1 MGKVPLV
8 DMRCILKTLLMKYL
22 LLIQMFCKSVTC
34 FQWQKLFFVIFQ
46 EDDENASYPEL
57 QCDLCDKSFSTP
69 AEWVRHIQDTHTE
82 FELSLSN
89 RKNQAEN
96 KEAQKNKKTVKK
108 YKVLMKN

>member
-1 MGKVPLV
+1 MS
-8 DMRCILKTLLMKYL
+8 YL
-22 LLIQMFCKSVTC
+22 LTCNKVSVTKIAGYFLC
-34 FQWQKLFFVIFQ
+34 INCNHKFQ

-89 RKNQAEN
+89 RKNQAES
-96 KEAQKNKKTVKK
+96 KDVQKSNKKPAKK